1 MQKFFID
8 RFEGSYAVCETV
20 DRNQQLLE
28 SCLLPEGAKEG
39 DCIEIAE
46 DGSILINVEETEKR
60 RKATSNLL
68 KSLLKR

>member
-1 MQKFFID
+1 ML
-8 RFEGSYAVCETV
+8 YAKQSTAINNCSKVVFCQ
-20 DRNQQLLE
+20 RAL
-28 SCLLPEGAKEG
+28 KEG

-46 DGSILINVEETEKR
+46 DGSISINVEETEKR